1 MRTDPSAFAGVDRR
15 PVEQVSWDDIQA
27 FEARA
32 GLLLPSEAQ
41 WEYAC
46 RATITTP
53 IAGTGKLDDMGWYD
67 ENSGG
72 LPHGAYPVGGKAP
85 NNFGLHDMQG
95 NVFEWVEDV
104 YDENF
109 YGNPEAREPDPVS
122 VAGSV
127 LRVIRGGCWGLDA
140 WICRSSYRRWFG
152 PGYRG
157 LVLGLRLARPW
168 P

>member
-53 IAGTGKLDDMGWYD
+53 IAGTGKLDDMGWFK
-67 ENSGG
+67 ENSVRMD
-72 LPHGAYPVGGKAP
+72 HPVGRKAP
-85 NNFGLHDMQG
+85 NGFGLYDTHG
-95 NVFEWVEDV
+95 NVWEWCEEV
-104 YDENF
+104 YDHGI
-109 YGNPEAREPDPVS
+109 YGKPEGARPDPVS
-122 VAGSV
+122 LTGSWI
-127 LRVIRGGCWGLDA
+127 RVTRGGCWRVGA
-140 WICRSSYRRWFG
+140 GGCRSSDRGGFPPEYRFCI
-152 PGYRG
+152 
-157 LVLGLRLARPW
+157 LGFRLACRAP
-168 P
+168 